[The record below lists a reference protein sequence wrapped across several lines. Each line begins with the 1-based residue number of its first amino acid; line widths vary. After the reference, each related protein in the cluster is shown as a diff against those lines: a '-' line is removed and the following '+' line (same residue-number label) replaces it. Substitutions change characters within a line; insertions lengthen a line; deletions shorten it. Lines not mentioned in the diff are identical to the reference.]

1 MFMLTR
7 RRFLETLSAG
17 VTSGTLAT
25 TFAPGSS
32 STLKGKRVAMIH
44 ATDLYRPHMDP
55 DDHWDLACVF
65 ALAYSG
71 DVELKGVLIDFPP
84 RGKKDVNPDVLAVSQ
99 MNFITGKKV
108 PVTVGSSVAMRSRDD
123 TQPDAAWSD
132 HNGVRMV
139 LDVLKSSA
147 NPVVINTTGSC
158 RDIAIAGNREPKLF
172 AEKCAG
178 IYLNAGTGSPNR
190 EKATKLEYNVTL
202 DPLAYAAIFDLPC
215 PVYWMPCFEAIEP
228 QSERRVMEY
237 GTYYRFR
244 QDAILPYLS
253 DRMQKFFVYTLARMT
268 SHNWL
273 SYLMADCDPALVHQF
288 GASYRNMWCTGGFL
302 HAAGY
307 GVTSDGKIAP
317 LGQVSNKTVFA
328 FEPVRVAC
336 TKDGVTTWSRQKAE
350 TKRYIFQI
358 CDTDHYQSAMTKA
371 IKALLVKLP

>member
-108 PVTVGSSVAMRSRDD
+108 PVTVGSSIAMRARDD

-190 EKATKLEYNVTL
+190 
-202 DPLAYAAIFDLPC
+202 D
-215 PVYWMPCFEAIEP
+215 
-228 QSERRVMEY
+228 ERRVMEY